1 MTPAEVQFIHAA
13 AKLSRVAPESFL
25 DFVRAAQSFSA
36 QQTSQCIQS
45 PIEHLPVAQ
54 GRAQIAAH
62 LTALLADCV
71 QLADKH
77 KGTPK

>member
-1 MTPAEVQFIHAA
+1 MTPAEIQYVHAA
-13 AKLSRVAPESFL
+13 AQLSRVAPESFA
-25 DFVRAAQSFSA
+25 DFVRAAQVFSA
-36 QQTSQCIQS
+36 QQTSHCIQS

-62 LTALLADCV
+62 LASLLADCR

-77 KGTPK
+77 KGTQK